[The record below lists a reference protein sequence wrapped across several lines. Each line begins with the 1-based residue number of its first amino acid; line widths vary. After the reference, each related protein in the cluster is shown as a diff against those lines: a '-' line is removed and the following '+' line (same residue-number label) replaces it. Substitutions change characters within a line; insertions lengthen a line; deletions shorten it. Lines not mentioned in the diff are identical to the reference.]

1 LQLASLHRVDSSCAG
16 SNTKFHWFCL
26 NEEFSGAERRESIL
40 VHDLKWERMNKGDV
54 SWLSKNEGFI

>member
-1 LQLASLHRVDSSCAG
+1 
-16 SNTKFHWFCL
+16 L